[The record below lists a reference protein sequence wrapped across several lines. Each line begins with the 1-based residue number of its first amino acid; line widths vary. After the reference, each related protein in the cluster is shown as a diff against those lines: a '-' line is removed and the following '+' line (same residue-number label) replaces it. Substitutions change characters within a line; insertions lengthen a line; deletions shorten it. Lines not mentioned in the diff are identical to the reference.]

1 MQENVCQEAIICKT
15 EFSKKQWLKM
25 NRKWDHESNYK
36 WHISEVTVWGS
47 SQGISWHLDVCLWS
61 SECDSWRDQCD
72 SLQGKWNANTFF
84 FYQHFNHLGSFSSKI
99 SIGPHT
105 SHLYASFCAFQ
116 PDFLERN
123 IPEEFSSSPT
133 FCINFTINLKR
144 DSVHSTLRLPL
155 LVNICQDH

>member
-1 MQENVCQEAIICKT
+1 MQENVCQGAIICKT
-15 EFSKKQWLKM
+15 QFSKKQWLKI

-36 WHISEVTVWGS
+36 WHISEVTVWGQVRAS
-47 SQGISWHLDVCLWS
+47 HDTWMCVCGAQSALAGGT
-61 SECDSWRDQCD
+61 
-72 SLQGKWNANTFF
+72 SLTICRANEMLILF

-99 SIGPHT
+99 SLGPHT

-123 IPEEFSSSPT
+123 VPEEFSSSPT
-133 FCINFTINLKR
+133 FCINFTINLKK